1 MLKGKAKK
9 LMAQGPQ
16 PMADL
21 KVIPNSIKFLV
32 AIPEGVHLFPSR
44 TQQLRIATALKR
56 LA

>member
-16 PMADL
+16 SMADL